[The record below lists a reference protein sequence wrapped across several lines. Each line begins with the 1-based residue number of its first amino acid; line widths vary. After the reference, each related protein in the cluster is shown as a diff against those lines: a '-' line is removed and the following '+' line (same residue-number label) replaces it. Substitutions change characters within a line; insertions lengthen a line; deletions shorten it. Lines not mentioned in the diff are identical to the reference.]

1 MGTELQSRLE
11 QILGDKRLIVG
22 AIVVAIAAVGG
33 STWYALRMTPNV
45 AENPSSQ
52 ESAPPPTIEAVTAL
66 GRIEPLG
73 EVINVAP
80 PSNTG
85 GAKVARL
92 LVKQGDR
99 VEPEQVIAVLDN
111 YNRLMAGA
119 ERARQEI
126 TVAEAN
132 LAIVQAGAKQGE
144 IEVARTTVE
153 RLTAQLAL
161 EQESQRAILQR
172 LEAEGNNA
180 NTEYQ
185 RYAQLYED
193 GAVSASERDRL
204 RLNLETANKRL
215 EEAKANAQN
224 LLTTLNKQ
232 IQEARAN
239 LARIQEIRPVEIRQA
254 QAQVEQAKAA
264 FLQAQADLDLAVV
277 RSPIPGQILKINTH
291 PGETV
296 KETGGIV
303 QIGQTNQMM
312 VVAEV
317 YESDISKVQP
327 NQRAIITSQSGS
339 FEGELQG
346 IVSNIGLQIGKR
358 DVLDTDPAADVDVR
372 VVEVNIMLP
381 PAASQQVAGLTN
393 AKVLVRILL

>member
-1 MGTELQSRLE
+1 MATELQSRLE

-33 STWYALRMTPNV
+33 STWYALRMTSNV
-45 AENPSSQ
+45 AENPSAEQ
-52 ESAPPPTIEAVTAL
+52 SAPAPTIEAVTAL

-92 LVKQGDR
+92 LVQQGDR

-111 YNRLMAGA
+111 YNRLMAAA

-144 IEVARTTVE
+144 IEVARTTIE
-153 RLTAQLAL
+153 RLTAQVNL

-172 LEAEGNNA
+172 LEAERNNA
-180 NTEYQ
+180 KVEYE
-185 RYAQLYED
+185 RYAQLYDD

-215 EEAKANAQN
+215 EEANANAQN
-224 LLTTLNKQ
+224 LLTTLTKQ

-254 QAQVEQAKAA
+254 QAQVERAKAA

-296 KETGGIV
+296 KDTGGIV